1 MIDRAALNAWWIG
14 RSIPASR
21 SGIRKALEML
31 NLPNTQMLLTR
42 CFGLSLSDQYW
53 VNPHDSDL
61 QWGSINFFRNP
72 FSEDIGD
79 VLLGKATDGVGFDF
93 RTPDTELVSA
103 WRVMQSIKKAKS
115 RRPKRSN
122 MKTRRMSNFFQ
133 STFNNC

>member
-1 MIDRAALNAWWIG
+1 
-14 RSIPASR
+14 
-21 SGIRKALEML
+21 ML

-42 CFGLSLSDQYW
+42 CFGRSLSDQYW

-93 RTPDTELVSA
+93 RTPDTELGK
-103 WRVMQSIKKAKS
+103 RVACDAIHQEGKIT
-115 RRPKRSN
+115 PP
-122 MKTRRMSNFFQ
+122 
-133 STFNNC
+133 